1 MTDCITLDPE
11 RGHPDAC
18 VIWLHGLGAD
28 GHDFVPIVP
37 ELDLPRGHGMRFV
50 FPHAP
55 MRAVT
60 INGGQVMRAWYDIV
74 SPQLDRRADEAGVRE
89 SQATLETLIAQQR
102 ADGIA
107 SERIVL
113 AGFSQGGVIALHT
126 GLRHAEPLAGIIAL
140 STYLACADS
149 LGVEASMANRNV
161 PILMAHGTFD
171 PVVPLTLAKVSQ
183 ARLATHGYRVAWH
196 EYPMQHA
203 VCAEEIAAIAAF
215 LRRVLS
221 V

>member
-1 MTDCITLDPE
+1 MTNGSATVTGSGFSRYRAGE
-11 RGHPDAC
+11 
-18 VIWLHGLGAD
+18 
-28 GHDFVPIVP
+28 PI
-37 ELDLPRGHGMRFV
+37 
-50 FPHAP
+50 
-55 MRAVT
+55 T
-60 INGGQVMRAWYDIV
+60 INNGVPMRAWYDIAGF
-74 SPQLDRRADEAGVRE
+74 DFAHRADPAGLAESMAQAEA
-89 SQATLETLIAQQR
+89 LIAR
-102 ADGIA
+102 EGERGIA
-107 SERIVL
+107 PNRVLL

-149 LGVEASMANRNV
+149 LGVEASTANRNV
-161 PILMAHGTFD
+161 PILMTHGRFD